1 MGGSASSE
9 LVTGEEGI
17 KKLNNKQT
25 NIGLLTMATES
36 GMGGDSF
43 NMIEIA
49 TCVLAVIISLYL
61 LRWCCMKHQA
71 KKMARLREALR
82 EVQIEPNMARLPVL
96 QAPHPPP
103 QPPPVHHLPAYPG
116 LPIRE
121 ARGADIKAKYSA

>member
-103 QPPPVHHLPAYPG
+103 PPPPVHHLPAYPG
-116 LPIRE
+116 LTTRE
-121 ARGADIKAKYSA
+121 ARGAEIMAKYSA